1 MVNYSHMSLK
11 EIRKQ
16 NHLTQK
22 QAAELVGIPYRTY
35 IRYEENDSYS
45 NTFKY
50 RMVLSELSEKT
61 KIDEEHGI
69 LSIDR
74 IKELLIPIL
83 VAKGIKYCYLFGSYA
98 KGNPKENSD
107 VDLLIDTDITGLSFY
122 GLIEE
127 IRTVLGKK
135 IDLLR
140 LCDLQSDNP
149 IILEILKEGIRL
161 L

>member
-1 MVNYSHMSLK
+1 MSLK

-61 KIDEEHGI
+61 KIDEEHEH
-69 LSIDR
+69 LSKVFKEFSED
-74 IKELLIPIL
+74 IKSRHSKPVFESLASLH
-83 VAKGIKYCYLFGSYA
+83 
-98 KGNPKENSD
+98 KEDLDDAVNSF
-107 VDLLIDTDITGLSFY
+107 ITSL
-122 GLIEE
+122 
-127 IRTVLGKK
+127 RRKK
-135 IDLLR
+135 
-140 LCDLQSDNP
+140 
-149 IILEILKEGIRL
+149 
-161 L
+161 